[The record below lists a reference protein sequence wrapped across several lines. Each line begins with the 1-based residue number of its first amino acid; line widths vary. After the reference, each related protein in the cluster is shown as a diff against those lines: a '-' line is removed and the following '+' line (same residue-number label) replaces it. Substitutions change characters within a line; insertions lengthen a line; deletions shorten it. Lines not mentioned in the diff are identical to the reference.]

1 MFPGVLNYFAR
12 SLRGDEVGSRQMDI
26 LKSLSDIIRLMGSE
40 NISLVKCTI
49 LSTLKTGLEVSGVS
63 LKALVQIWDSFV
75 RTIDVN
81 SLRPILGLFTKTLKI
96 FLNERKQL
104 GNHFQSGPKFSI
116 SKHIFFLD
124 I

>member
-26 LKSLSDIIRLMGSE
+26 LKSLSDIIKLMGSE

-81 SLRPILGLFTKTLKI
+81 SLRPILGMSI
-96 FLNERKQL
+96 RY
-104 GNHFQSGPKFSI
+104 QSPKFEN
-116 SKHIFFLD
+116 
-124 I
+124 